1 MDVSEG
7 EGAAESGDESSGQPS
22 RFGLWVRW
30 GLQGAVAAGLFG
42 LVVWRA
48 EPWSVGGHY
57 DDFAVWP
64 AAGAVALNVPL
75 LGLLAMRGRFTLM
88 RLGYEVPLL
97 ALLPISTLGNVA
109 GSMTPAAAGDLVRT
123 PFLKDRHGI
132 PYAHGVAVVLHE
144 RGFSLA
150 VLALSTGVAA
160 GWSTL
165 ATGWALAVTLG
176 GLALVMAGPAA
187 MAHLLRRLRPAIERA
202 DDGSGTLV
210 RRAIGALAG
219 PLEALLRLLADVGT
233 TGVVTLMNLVIFSV
247 MALQMWLVMQAL
259 GLSLSAAEAWMVLGV
274 AMLAGIITLL
284 PLGLGTLDA
293 TLAAV
298 VGAIEQDF
306 SAGVAAAVLLRATVY
321 LPLGLAA
328 VGSYIYLVG
337 GGGGRRAKAEAEVR
351 S

>member
-1 MDVSEG
+1 MEVSEG
-7 EGAAESGDESSGQPS
+7 EEAAESGDESPDLPS
-22 RFGLWVRW
+22 RLGPWVRW
-30 GLQGAVAAGLFG
+30 GLQGAVAAGLLG

-48 EPWSVGGHY
+48 ELWSVGGQY

-64 AAGAVALNVPL
+64 AAGAVVLNVPL
-75 LGLLAMRGRFTLM
+75 LLLLAVRGRFTLN
-88 RLGYEVPLL
+88 RLDYDVPML

-109 GSMTPAAAGDLVRT
+109 GSMTPAAAGDLLRT
-123 PFLKDRHGI
+123 PFFKDRHGI
-132 PYAHGVAVVLHE
+132 PYADGIAVVLHE

-165 ATGWALAVTLG
+165 ATGWALAVTLC
-176 GLALVMAGPAA
+176 ALVLVLTGPAA
-187 MAHLLRRLRPAIERA
+187 VAHVLRRLRPTIEGA

-210 RRAIGALAG
+210 RRAIGALG
-219 PLEALLRLLADVGT
+219 RPLEALLRLLVDFGT
-233 TGVVTLMNLVIFSV
+233 TGVVTLMNLAIFSV

-259 GLSLSAAEAWMVLGV
+259 GLGLSAAEAWMVLGV

-306 SAGVAAAVLLRATVY
+306 SAGAAAAVLLRATVY
-321 LPLGLAA
+321 LPQ
-328 VGSYIYLVG
+328 VGS
-337 GGGGRRAKAEAEVR
+337 
-351 S
+351 